1 VGTLLGRLAAFIV
14 SARVV
19 LAMRGIFI
27 GRFQPYHGGHANVV
41 ADIATQ
47 VDELVVGVGSAD
59 DSHTGRDPFTAGER
73 VTMVT
78 QALEAADHDLT
89 TYVVPIEDIER
100 NAIWISHIESMCP
113 AFDVAY
119 ANNPLVVRLFEEAG
133 VEVRSTELYDRG
145 AYEGTEIRRRMRDG
159 EDWRALVP
167 DAVAAVID
175 EIDGVERIQQVTA
188 TDANGDR

>member
-47 VDELVVGVGSAD
+47 AD

-119 ANNPLVVRLFEEAG
+119 SNNPLVVRLFEEAS